1 MSKKIFENWLL
12 KFISLAFAVVLWF
25 FVMGES
31 RMEVSHIVPLEYDN
45 LPTKL
50 MIASEVPTSVAIRI
64 SGPRALQVNL
74 SPGDIS
80 LAVDLTGLSAGVTSF
95 KRLDES
101 LNIPSGLKITRIS
114 PSYVDVKLE
123 RVRER
128 KVPVSV
134 VLTGE
139 PAAGFVVKSS
149 KAVPEEITVAGAESE
164 LKGVSEVVTE
174 GVDLT
179 NVQESFSQIVAI
191 SYIGNYTDLKE
202 TKTVE
207 VQVVLQPDPD
217 YVPLPDPDYVP
228 PPDPDYVP
236 PQPEEAPTGK
246 DETEGDK

>member
-1 MSKKIFENWLL
+1 MIDKIFKNWLL

-31 RMEVSHIVPLEYDN
+31 RMEVNHIVPLEYEN
-45 LPTKL
+45 LPPKL
-50 MIASEVPTSVAIRI
+50 MIASEVPNSVAIRI
-64 SGPRALQVNL
+64 SGPRALQMNL

-80 LAVDLTGLSAGVTSF
+80 LAVDLTGLSAGVT
-95 KRLDES
+95 RLEES

-128 KVPVSV
+128 EVPVRV
-134 VLTGE
+134 VMTGE
-139 PAAGFVVKSS
+139 PAIGYIVKSS
-149 KAVPEEITVAGAESE
+149 KAVPGKVAVAGAESE

-174 GVDLT
+174 GIDLT
-179 NVQESFSQIVAI
+179 NVQESFSQAVAI

-207 VQVVLQPDPD
+207 VQVVLQS
-217 YVPLPDPDYVP
+217 
-228 PPDPDYVP
+228 DPDYVP
-236 PQPEEAPTGK
+236 PQPEVEITE
-246 DETEGDK
+246 ETKLEEETQE

>member
-1 MSKKIFENWLL
+1 MIEKIFENWLL
-12 KFISLAFAVVLWF
+12 KLISLAFAVVLWF

-31 RMEVSHIVPLEYDN
+31 RMEVNHIVPLEYKS
-45 LPTKL
+45 LPQEL

-64 SGPRALQVNL
+64 SGPRALQMNL

-95 KRLDES
+95 KRLEEN

-128 KVPVSV
+128 AVPVRV
-134 VLTGE
+134 VMTGE
-139 PAAGFVVKSS
+139 PAVGFIVKSY
-149 KAVPEEITVAGAESE
+149 KTVPEKVLVAGAESE
-164 LKGVSEVVTE
+164 LKGVSEVMTE

-179 NVQESFSQIVAI
+179 NVQESFSQAVAI

-202 TKTVE
+202 VKTVE

-217 YVPLPDPDYVP
+217 YVP
-228 PPDPDYVP
+228 
-236 PQPEEAPTGK
+236 PQPEVQPQEENK
-246 DETEGDK
+246 TEGEKQN

>member
-1 MSKKIFENWLL
+1 MIEKILENWLL
-12 KFISLAFAVVLWF
+12 KLVSLAFALVLWF

-31 RMEVSHIVPLEYDN
+31 RMEVNHIVPLEYEN
-45 LPTKL
+45 LPEEL

-80 LAVDLTGLSAGVTSF
+80 LAVDLEGLSAGVTSF
-95 KRLDES
+95 KRLEES

-128 KVPVSV
+128 EVPVRV
-134 VLTGE
+134 VLTGK
-139 PAAGFVVKSS
+139 PAVGFIVTSS
-149 KAVPEEITVAGAESE
+149 KSVPGKVSVSGAESE

-174 GVDLT
+174 GIDLT
-179 NVQESFSQIVAI
+179 NVQESFSQAVAI
-191 SYIGNYTDLKE
+191 SYIGNYTDLKN

-207 VQVVLQPDPD
+207 VQVVLQT
-217 YVPLPDPDYVP
+217 DPDYVP
-228 PPDPDYVP
+228 PLPV
-236 PQPEEAPTGK
+236 ESSTETTNAKGK
-246 DETEGDK
+246 E